1 MELFAAFGI
10 QPLVLL
16 AQAVNA
22 GILFFVLQRLLF
34 KPIGRILE
42 ERRLRIA
49 ESLRR
54 AEEIDTRFKM
64 MKEEE
69 AAVLMAGREE
79 ASRIVHA
86 TQEEMAALRKE
97 TLMQTRAH
105 TEKMLMDARA
115 QMDQERVHLLAMVKE
130 DSMKLVTQ
138 LTSLIL
144 AKYLTRKDQD
154 RVLRGAVKELKAEA

>member
-1 MELFAAFGI
+1 MELFQAFGI

-22 GILFFVLQRLLF
+22 GILFFILQRLLY
-34 KPIGRILE
+34 KPIGRILD

-64 MKEEE
+64 MREEE
-69 AAVLMAGREE
+69 ARILTQAREE

-86 TQEEMAALRKE
+86 TQEDMTALRKE
-97 TLMQTRAH
+97 TLMQARNQ

-115 QMDQERVHLLAMVKE
+115 QIDQERVHLLSVVKE

-154 RVLRGAVKELKAEA
+154 RVLSGAVKELKAEA